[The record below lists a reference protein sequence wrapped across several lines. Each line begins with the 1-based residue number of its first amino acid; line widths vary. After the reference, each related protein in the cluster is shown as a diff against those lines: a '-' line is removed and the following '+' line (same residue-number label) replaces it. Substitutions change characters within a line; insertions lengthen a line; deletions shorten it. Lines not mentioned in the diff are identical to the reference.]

1 VAAIRARRLRRP
13 PAGPHDHGAGPELTA
28 PPAIETERL
37 RLEPVAEGE
46 LPVLLEVFLGN
57 PEYLEWTEGGDYDL
71 GMLQRDWEVA
81 RVDPQRHMLAL
92 RERATGE
99 LVGVIEY
106 LDHNERDGHP
116 WIGLIM
122 VASAR
127 QREGF
132 AAEAMGAVADQ
143 IHMNWASPLR
153 LAVIDQNTAGMQLA
167 LALGFEPYG
176 EAEQPLGGG
185 WQRLVLMQRR
195 I

>member
-1 VAAIRARRLRRP
+1 
-13 PAGPHDHGAGPELTA
+13 
-28 PPAIETERL
+28 
-37 RLEPVAEGE
+37 
-46 LPVLLEVFLGN
+46 VFLGN

-71 GMLQRDWEVA
+71 EMLKSDWQVA
-81 RVDPQRHMLAL
+81 GTDPQRHMLGL

-132 AAEAMGAVADQ
+132 GAEAMSAVAEH
-143 IHMNWASPLR
+143 IHLNWASPLR
-153 LAVIDQNTAGMQLA
+153 LAVISKNEPGMRLA

-185 WQRLVLMQRR
+185 PQRLVLMQRR